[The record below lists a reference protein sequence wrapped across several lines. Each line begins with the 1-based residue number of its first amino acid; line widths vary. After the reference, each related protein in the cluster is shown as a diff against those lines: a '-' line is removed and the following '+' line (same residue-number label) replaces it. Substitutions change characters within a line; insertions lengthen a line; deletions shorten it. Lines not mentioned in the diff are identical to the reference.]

1 MFVLVLL
8 SDTVKV
14 PPHKFSYEL
23 DAIKTELN
31 KKYGDKVIP
40 KVGLGVTLYDVVKV
54 GDGFIYPGDGSAHTK
69 VTFRMVVFRPF
80 RGEVIVGK
88 LRHSTPDG
96 ITVSLGFF
104 EDVFIPKEELQEPS
118 FYDKAEKLWVWEYQ
132 SETGEQ
138 HRFFMDPGFEL
149 RFRVTSLQFNETP
162 RKQTFKPKKP
172 DHIMPDANANK
183 NEPSSSSSSS
193 DSHAY
198 PPMAILGTCKEDG
211 LGMLDWW

>member
-96 ITVSLGFF
+96 ITGLFVLFFFLLQQSVYFCFLAVSLGFF

-118 FYDKAEKLWVWEYQ
+118 F
-132 SETGEQ
+132 
-138 HRFFMDPGFEL
+138 
-149 RFRVTSLQFNETP
+149 
-162 RKQTFKPKKP
+162 
-172 DHIMPDANANK
+172 
-183 NEPSSSSSSS
+183 
-193 DSHAY
+193 
-198 PPMAILGTCKEDG
+198 
-211 LGMLDWW
+211 